1 MRIVITGICGFVGSS
16 LALALVE
23 RLTGVEI
30 IGIDSLIRPGSELNR
45 QRLKSAG
52 VTVRHGDIRAASDF
66 EALPTADWIIDAAAN
81 ASVLAGV
88 DGRTS
93 SRQLVEHNLV
103 GTINVLEYA
112 RRAGAGLALLS
123 TSRVYSI
130 PALVAVPLRVE
141 DDAFVFDATTDSN
154 AAAPTGC
161 SSAGVAENFSTAAP
175 ISLYGASKLASE
187 VMALEYGQSFD
198 FPVVINRCG
207 VMAGAGQFGVAEQ
220 GIFSY
225 WIRSHALRRPLRYLG
240 FGGHGHQ
247 VRDALAPE
255 DLAELLIKQFAA
267 PVTSGGQIWNVAGGA
282 ANALSLAQLSR
293 YCEAEFGPHQVV
305 ADGSPRPFDVP
316 WVVLDS
322 ARASE
327 AFDWRPQQKIHDILA
342 AIAKHHRQHPQWLD
356 VSTQ

>member
-52 VTVRHGDIRAASDF
+52 VMVRHGDVRMASDF
-66 EALPTADWIIDAAAN
+66 DALPSADWIIDAAAN

-93 SRQLVEHNLV
+93 SRQLVEHNLS

-130 PALVAVPLRVE
+130 PALAAIPLRVADE
-141 DDAFVFDATTDSN
+141 AFVFDAKNGASV
-154 AAAPTGC
+154 APHGC
-161 SSAGVAENFSTAAP
+161 SAAGIAEDFSTAAP

-187 VMALEYGQSFD
+187 VMALEYGQSFG

-225 WIRSHALRRPLRYLG
+225 WIRSYALRRPLRYLG
-240 FGGHGHQ
+240 FGGHGYQ
-247 VRDALAPE
+247 VRDALAPA
-255 DLAELLIKQFAA
+255 DLAELLIKQFNAA
-267 PVTSGGQIWNVAGGA
+267 DRSGGQIWNVAGGA
-282 ANALSLAQLSR
+282 VNALSLAQLSR
-293 YCEAEFGPHQVV
+293 FCAAEFGEHDVS

-322 ARASE
+322 ARAAD
-327 AFDWRPQQKIHDILA
+327 AFDWRPQHAIHDILA
-342 AIAKHHRQHPQWLD
+342 AIVEHHRQHPEWLEI
-356 VSTQ
+356 SQS